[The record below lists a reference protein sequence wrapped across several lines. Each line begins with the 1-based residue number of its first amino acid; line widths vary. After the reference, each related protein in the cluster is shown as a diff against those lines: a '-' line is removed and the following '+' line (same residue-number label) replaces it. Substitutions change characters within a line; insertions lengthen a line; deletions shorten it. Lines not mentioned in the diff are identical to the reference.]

1 MRVAI
6 VAVLLALAGC
16 ANYRISGSTGT
27 AVASGGSGAYVAT
40 TSTSGALFFALMF
53 GAMAS
58 SQEASVEAAPAMS
71 AARSINEQDCTRP
84 VSLTGGGN
92 LRCR

>member
-1 MRVAI
+1 M
-6 VAVLLALAGC
+6 LALAGC
-16 ANYRISGSTGT
+16 ANYRISGSSGT

-40 TSTSGALFFALMF
+40 TSTSAALFFALMF

-58 SQEASVEAAPAMS
+58 SPETSLEPTPAMS
-71 AARSINEQDCTRP
+71 ASRIIHEQDCTQP
-84 VSLTGGGN
+84 VSATGN